1 MSITELCPDDL
12 LLAARQGDLTALED
26 AKLAFHLQ
34 RCARCRAEL
43 EVGRGFDAVLGAQP
57 GDDEMAMGIASRLTE
72 RPRQHRWAYALAA
85 GVLLSGSVATAA
97 VSGVDLGQLFRPT
110 AQHRKVAN
118 VALPVQPRALPAPAT
133 APTAPAASITTAAP
147 PSESA
152 TPSLPLRSSSASA
165 PELFREANSLRSQG
179 KGGEAQKKYRELQA
193 RFPGSTEAKVSLVSL
208 ARLEL
213 GSQPAAALR
222 HFDAYLA
229 QSAHRTLSEEALFG
243 RASALGRLGRRSEE
257 RAAWQ
262 ELVARFPASVYTPQ
276 AEARLSKTP

>member
-1 MSITELCPDDL
+1 MSVTELCPDDL

-57 GDDEMAMGIASRLTE
+57 GDDELAMGIAARLTE
-72 RPRQHRWAYALAA
+72 PPRRRRRAYALAA

-97 VSGVDLGQLFRPT
+97 VSGVDLGRLFATPPARTKVPSAPVPAQAKAPPPT
-110 AQHRKVAN
+110 TTLAVEAERE
-118 VALPVQPRALPAPAT
+118 
-133 APTAPAASITTAAP
+133 APAAP
-147 PSESA
+147 PTESP
-152 TPSLPLRSSSASA
+152 TVSLPLRSSSASA

-179 KGGEAQKKYRELQA
+179 KAGDAQKKYRELQA
-193 RFPGSTEAKVSLVSL
+193 RFPASTEAKVSLVSL

-213 GSQPAAALR
+213 GSQPATALR

-243 RASALGRLGRRSEE
+243 RASALGRLGRGSEE

-262 ELVARFPASVYTPQ
+262 ELIARFPASVYTHQ
-276 AEARLSKTP
+276 AEARLSNTP

>member
-1 MSITELCPDDL
+1 
-12 LLAARQGDLTALED
+12 
-26 AKLAFHLQ
+26 
-34 RCARCRAEL
+34 
-43 EVGRGFDAVLGAQP
+43 
-57 GDDEMAMGIASRLTE
+57 
-72 RPRQHRWAYALAA
+72 
-85 GVLLSGSVATAA
+85 VATAA
-97 VSGVDLGQLFRPT
+97 ASGVDLGRLFRATPPQ
-110 AQHRKVAN
+110 AKVTSAP
-118 VALPVQPRALPAPAT
+118 LPRAPRVTPAPA
-133 APTAPAASITTAAP
+133 AIPTIEASQKTAP
-147 PSESA
+147 PSGSPA
-152 TPSLPLRSSSASA
+152 PSLPLRSSSASA

-179 KGGEAQKKYRELQA
+179 KGGDAQKKYRELQA

-229 QSAHRTLSEEALFG
+229 QSGHRTLSEEALFG

-262 ELVARFPASVYTPQ
+262 ELVARFPASVYTHQ